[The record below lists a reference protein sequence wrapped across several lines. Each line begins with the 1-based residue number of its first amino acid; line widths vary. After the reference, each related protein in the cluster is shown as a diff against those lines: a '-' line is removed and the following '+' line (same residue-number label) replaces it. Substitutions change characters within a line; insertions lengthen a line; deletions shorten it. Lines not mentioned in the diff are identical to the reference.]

1 MSEAR
6 IDEAIGRIENAL
18 RRMDAARTAN
28 PPAPAPDD
36 TPSEAA
42 AADEAANSARV
53 MTLVNNHE
61 KLREEVADTLRELDG
76 VIAELEE

>member
-18 RRMDAARTAN
+18 RRMDAARAAN

-36 TPSEAA
+36 TPSEE
-42 AADEAANSARV
+42 EAANSARV
-53 MTLVNNHE
+53 MALVNNHE